1 MLFLLAALLALDK
14 TNLDKVKERN
24 VTFNAFTLV
33 HTDEVIRSWGARMD
47 YLEKLGFI
55 TVEREHTDA
64 KNLPDAIARWTKK
77 VDSGEMGIPVD
88 GLVITYDRGAYQ
100 SHQRREDAAL
110 HRSELSRQALEA
122 LCPLC
127 EQGRA

>member
-1 MLFLLAALLALDK
+1 M
-14 TNLDKVKERN
+14 KERN

-77 VDSGEMGIPVD
+77 VDTGEMGIPVD
-88 GLVITYDRGAYQ
+88 GLVITYDDTDYAATGSVTGSSRHARGPCLQ
-100 SHQRREDAAL
+100 MGGRLRRHGARP
-110 HRSELSRQALEA
+110 HRMVVRGLDHHA
-122 LCPLC
+122 
-127 EQGRA
+127 GRGL